1 GRMDCTVYIL
11 QELPKRFRLHS
22 KKRSRKLWR
31 QSRSRKGASGCR
43 RKQQRPF
50 NNYAKRSSPGNHLK
64 QRFKNLERRPR
75 KSRRFHCS
83 KRRNQNRKTK
93 NRRRTNRLIFPPSNR
108 RWRS

>member
-1 GRMDCTVYIL
+1 MDFIFCIL
-11 QELPKRFRLHS
+11 EELPKRVR
-22 KKRSRKLWR
+22 
-31 QSRSRKGASGCR
+31 SRSRKRNRKSWRRSRNRKQRRGCR

-64 QRFKNLERRPR
+64 QRFKNLERKPR